1 MAGRAFTLIL
11 TLAYPIS
18 VFAALTWWHVQGL
31 GLILCLLGV
40 LRALLPGAGNPW
52 PTRAAGALLA
62 GIGAI
67 LLTTEAEAA
76 ARTYPIMVN
85 LALFLWFGWSLLNPP
100 PVIERLARISD
111 PDLPA
116 YAVDYTRRVTWAW
129 LVFFLGN
136 GLAAAYTTVFS
147 SIEVWTLYN
156 GFLAYL
162 LMAGLFGVEYGIR
175 LRVRQR
181 HET

>member
-85 LALFLWFGWSLLNPP
+85 LALFLWLH
-100 PVIERLARISD
+100 VKTRYRIQM
-111 PDLPA
+111 LPA
-116 YAVDYTRRVTWAW
+116 GFVGV
-129 LVFFLGN
+129 GC
-136 GLAAAYTTVFS
+136 LAAW
-147 SIEVWTLYN
+147 IE
-156 GFLAYL
+156 
-162 LMAGLFGVEYGIR
+162 AGLQPRPTVARVAAAVGVTAC
-175 LRVRQR
+175 LVWFALA
-181 HET
+181 